1 MTRNRLWVTGLVA
14 VIVLVLLLS
23 VALGVAP
30 ALKEAQ
36 TNNAERASV
45 DALNQTQS
53 LALTSLVSDKRNMA
67 ALQTRLAK
75 ANAALPAKPQL
86 SSLLGELNSLEHKYG
101 VHLTGYTGGDAEKF
115 DTSASASGTTSTSTS
130 TSAAATPAP
139 SASAAPTPSSA
150 TSTTAAPTSTS
161 GLYSIPVQVQ
171 ASGDYADLVDF
182 VGGLQTGK
190 RLFVVKTV
198 TIGTGSASG
207 AFSATVNGYVYLLTG
222 GTTPVTK

>member
-1 MTRNRLWVTGLVA
+1 MTRDRLWATGLVA

-23 VALGVAP
+23 VVLGVAP

-36 TNNAERASV
+36 ANNAERASV

-115 DTSASASGTTSTSTS
+115 DASASGATS
-130 TSAAATPAP
+130 TSAPATAATPAP
-139 SASAAPTPSSA
+139 SAAPTSTSS
-150 TSTTAAPTSTS
+150 TSTTAAPTSAS

-171 ASGDYADLVDF
+171 AAGDYADLVDF

-190 RLFVVKTV
+190 RLFVVKTL

-207 AFSATVNGYVYLLTG
+207 AFSATVNGYVYLLTD